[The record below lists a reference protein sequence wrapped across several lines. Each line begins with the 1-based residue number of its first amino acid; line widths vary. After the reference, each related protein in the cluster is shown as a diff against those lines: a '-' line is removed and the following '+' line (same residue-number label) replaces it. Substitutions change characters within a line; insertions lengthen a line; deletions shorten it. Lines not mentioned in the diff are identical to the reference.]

1 MSARTAG
8 PRDAAAVILLDRP
21 SDPLVYWVRR
31 HARMAFQ
38 GNFHAFPGGQREPSD
53 ADIRVVNG
61 ASAELDAACVAA
73 VRELFEETGVLVAR
87 GAEGLDSSQRSELRC
102 RLNDGTSTF
111 SDVLDENGLTV
122 DGALLAAAG
131 RWVTPPFSPR
141 RFDTYFFTA
150 WLPEGQQVEQLNAEL
165 DHGEWLR
172 PAEAVGMWEE
182 SRVLVAPPILHAMR
196 TLAGGFEDL
205 EARFSSIPEA
215 RGGLVRRI
223 EFRPGILLFP
233 VRTPTKPPATHT
245 NCYVVGDREVV
256 IIDPASPYDDERDAL
271 DAFVDELIG
280 VEGRRVK
287 EIIASHLHPD
297 HIGGIAHLAGR
308 IGVPVAAHRLTAE
321 ALEGK
326 LKVDRWIQDGER
338 MTLAG
343 NPEIDLRAVHTP
355 GHARGHLCFFEERHR
370 ALLTADLIVGLGSVV
385 IDPPE
390 GNMLDYLASLAKVRA
405 LEPSVIFGAHGPA
418 VGDPIAKIDEYVSH
432 RLEREQQ
439 IVGAIAAGDR
449 TPEAIVARVYTDVP
463 EKLHALAARSVIA
476 HLEKLRDEG
485 RLPDGMDV
493 PA

>member
-53 ADIRVVNG
+53 ADIRVLNG
-61 ASAELDAACVAA
+61 VSDELGAACVAA
-73 VRELFEETGVLVAR
+73 VRELFEETGVLVVR
-87 GAEGLDSSQRSELRC
+87 GAESLDSEQRSELRR

-111 SDVLDENGLTV
+111 SEILDENGLTV
-122 DGALLAAAG
+122 DGALLGAAG

-150 WLPEGQQVEQLNAEL
+150 WLPEGQRVEQLNGEL

-172 PAEAVGMWEE
+172 PAEAVRLWEE

-196 TLAGGFEDL
+196 TLAGGLEDL
-205 EARFSSIPEA
+205 EARFAAIPEA

-245 NCYVVGDREVV
+245 NCYVVGAREVV
-256 IIDPASPYDDERDAL
+256 IIDPASPYDDEREAL
-271 DAFVDELIG
+271 DAFVDELIQA
-280 VEGRRVK
+280 EGRRIR

-297 HIGGIAHLAGR
+297 HIGGIAHLAER
-308 IGVPVAAHRLTAE
+308 TGVPVAAHRLTAE

-326 LKVDRWIQDGER
+326 LKVDRWIEDGER

-343 NPEIDLRAVHTP
+343 NPEITLRAIHTP

-370 ALLTADLIVGLGSVV
+370 ALLTADLIVGLGTVV

-405 LEPSVIFGAHGPA
+405 LEPSVLFGAHGPA
-418 VGDPIAKIDEYVSH
+418 VGDPIAKIDEYGAH

-439 IVGAIAAGDR
+439 NGAAIAAGER
-449 TPEAIVARVYTDVP
+449 TPEGIMSRAYTDVP
-463 EKLHALAARSVIA
+463 EKLHTLAARSVIA

-485 RLPDGMDV
+485 RLPEGMVV

>member
-53 ADIRVVNG
+53 ADIRVLNG
-61 ASAELDAACVAA
+61 VSDELGAACVAA
-73 VRELFEETGVLVAR
+73 VRELFEETGVLVVR
-87 GAEGLDSSQRSELRC
+87 GAESLDSEQRSELRR

-111 SDVLDENGLTV
+111 SEILDENGLTV
-122 DGALLAAAG
+122 DGALLGAAG

-150 WLPEGQQVEQLNAEL
+150 WLPEGQRVEQLNGEL

-172 PAEAVGMWEE
+172 PAEAVRLWEE

-196 TLAGGFEDL
+196 TLAGGLEDL
-205 EARFSSIPEA
+205 EARFAAIPEA

-256 IIDPASPYDDERDAL
+256 IIDPASPYDDEREAL
-271 DAFVDELIG
+271 DAFVDELIQA
-280 VEGRRVK
+280 EGRRIR

-297 HIGGIAHLAGR
+297 HIGGIAHLAER
-308 IGVPVAAHRLTAE
+308 TGVPVAAHRLTAE

-326 LKVDRWIQDGER
+326 LKVDRWIEDGER

-343 NPEIDLRAVHTP
+343 NPEITLRAIHTP

-370 ALLTADLIVGLGSVV
+370 ALLTADLIVGLGTVV

-418 VGDPIAKIDEYVSH
+418 VGDPIAKIDEYVAH

-439 IVGAIAAGDR
+439 IVAAIAAGER
-449 TPEAIVARVYTDVP
+449 TPEGIVSRAYTDVP

-485 RLPDGMDV
+485 RLPEGMDV